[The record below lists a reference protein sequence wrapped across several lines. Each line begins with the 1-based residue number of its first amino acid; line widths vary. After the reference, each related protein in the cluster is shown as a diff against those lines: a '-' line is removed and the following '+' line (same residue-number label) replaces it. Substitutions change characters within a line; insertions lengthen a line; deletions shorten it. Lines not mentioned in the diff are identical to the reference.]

1 MQRLETEMREAREE
15 SESTSSRLSAYGG
28 CGKVNAVSQRA
39 ETPLGLQAVPCPN
52 ELCRKPAPR
61 FVPV

>member
-1 MQRLETEMREAREE
+1 MQRLETEMRAAREE

-28 CGKVNAVSQRA
+28 LRQNAVSQRA

-52 ELCRKPAPR
+52 ELCREPAPR